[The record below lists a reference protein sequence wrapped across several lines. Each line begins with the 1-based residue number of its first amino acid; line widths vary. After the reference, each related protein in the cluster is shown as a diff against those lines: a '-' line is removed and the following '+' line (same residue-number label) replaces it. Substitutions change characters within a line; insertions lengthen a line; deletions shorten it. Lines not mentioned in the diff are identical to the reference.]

1 MISSETGSAL
11 SDFRTEQAIRL
22 GNLRNKIRHSE
33 DLWARLCK
41 VLKFDE
47 MNKIQ
52 SVRTF
57 AETLT
62 YVHPGLNSKEY
73 ILHPIRVASLG
84 GLFVSQD
91 RYETAKIGLL
101 HNVYEVGAVE
111 TKTII
116 EKFGP
121 DVDFALKTLNID
133 RLRQADYEY
142 LTEYY
147 NSIAQLP
154 GGLGIVKVLDKIDNM
169 YTIHSTASLSTR
181 LNYMNEIK
189 EFVVPL
195 CEKVAPKLKSNL
207 LDMIRH
213 VS

>member
-1 MISSETGSAL
+1 ML

-22 GNLRNKIRHSE
+22 GNFRSKIRHSE
-33 DLWARLCK
+33 NLWERLCN
-41 VLKFDE
+41 VLSFDE

-52 SVRTF
+52 TVRTF
-57 AETLT
+57 AETLA

-84 GLFVSQD
+84 GLIVSQD
-91 RYETAKIGLL
+91 RYMTAKIGLL

-111 TKTII
+111 TTTII

-121 DVDFALKTLNID
+121 DVDFALKILRID
-133 RLRQADYEY
+133 RSRQADYEY
-142 LTEYY
+142 LAEYY
-147 NSIAQLP
+147 ELITKLP
-154 GGLGIVKVLDKIDNM
+154 SGLGIVKVLDKIDNL
-169 YTIHSTASLSTR
+169 YTIRSTANHSTR
-181 LNYMNEIK
+181 VNYIIEIK

-195 CEKVAPKLKSNL
+195 CEEVAPKLKSTL